1 MLTKSCTTWLAVAL
15 ALAALAAL
23 AFPGAALAGPTKPTL
38 STPTIACDY
47 SGESTNFSDIKFT
60 AGSTGAP
67 AGFSIQ
73 WETQADFTTFGW
85 AADSDCPL
93 DIDGNPTCPPLVLQG
108 LVLREREHEQVHPDG
123 WPAGRGQ
130 DWRSAGRQRRVHVGW
145 LRCAASVAE
154 HLRVPVLRPWE
165 QLLHEKLIYR
175 RPPMLDRP
183 VCGARRLHTDPG
195 LLEESQ

>member
-93 DIDGNPTCPPLVLQG
+93 DIDGNPTCPPSFCKGSFSGNANMSRYTLTAGQPVVVRIGDLLVDNG
-108 LVLREREHEQVHPDG
+108 ASTSDG
-123 WPAGRGQ
+123 
-130 DWRSAGRQRRVHVGW
+130 
-145 LRCAASVAE
+145 CA
-154 HLRVPVLRPWE
+154 VPL
-165 QLLHEKLIYR
+165 
-175 RPPMLDRP
+175 
-183 VCGARRLHTDPG
+183 VCGTTYVFRSFAHGARVGP
-195 LLEESQ
+195 S